1 MNQKNRKNRSY
12 NSHSSVLVFAVC
24 MLISFHFGS
33 TFVCMLLPIGY
44 IMRYTKENGY
54 QVKGLARESSMDGIL
69 DVSCY
74 ETL

>member
-1 MNQKNRKNRSY
+1 
-12 NSHSSVLVFAVC
+12 
-24 MLISFHFGS
+24 
-33 TFVCMLLPIGY
+33 MLLPIGY